1 MTEPKTHIRITVV
14 GDGDTGKT
22 CMLIVYKDKKYED
35 YYVPTV
41 FDSYSMNVRVHGKT
55 CTIILQDTAGQ
66 EEYDRLRPLAYP
78 ETDVFVMCFAVDK
91 EASFQNIVHKWI
103 PEIRHHRP
111 TAKIILV
118 ATKCDLRDTC
128 PKPISSK
135 EGESLRDK
143 IKADGYVEC
152 SSKFMWNINR
162 VFEEALLSVVGK
174 PRMPRSNRSTCRL
187 L

>member
-1 MTEPKTHIRITVV
+1 MDENKTHIRMTVV
-14 GDGDTGKT
+14 GDGNTGKT

-41 FDSYSMNVRVHGKT
+41 FDSYSMNIRVHGRT

-66 EEYDRLRPLAYP
+66 EEYDRLRSLSYP
-78 ETDVFVMCFAVDK
+78 ETDVFVMCFAVDSK
-91 EASFQNIVHKWI
+91 ASFRNISLKWI

-118 ATKCDLRDTC
+118 ATKTDLRNTKSKC
-128 PKPISSK
+128 ISTD
-135 EGESLRDK
+135 EGDQLHRK
-143 IKADGYVEC
+143 IRADGYVEC
-152 SSKFMWNINR
+152 SSKFMWNVNR

-174 PRMPRSNRSTCRL
+174 PREPKSNRSTCVL

>member
-1 MTEPKTHIRITVV
+1 MDEHKTHIRMTVV

-22 CMLIVYKDKKYED
+22 CMLIVYKDKKYEE
-35 YYVPTV
+35 YYIPTV

-78 ETDVFVMCFAVDK
+78 ETDVFIMCFSVDK
-91 EASFQNIVHKWI
+91 RASYNNIANKWI
-103 PEIRHHRP
+103 PEVRHHRP

-118 ATKCDLRDTC
+118 ATKTDLRNEN
-128 PKPISSK
+128 PKAISNK
-135 EGESLRDK
+135 EGLALHNRVKS
-143 IKADGYVEC
+143 DGFVEC
-152 SSKFMWNINR
+152 SSKFTWNVNR

-174 PRMPRSNRSTCRL
+174 PKEPKSNKSICRL